1 MGLCTKHGL
10 HFFFHRRAIM
20 SDNIDASILRFTV
33 VGADALKTTLYIFRQ
48 LGINAIKRVNDPS
61 KANEVNEGSFG
72 NFRTKTYEMQ
82 LGTDEL
88 KPIMAERTRIANAL
102 AAESSLLVTAK
113 QGNALELYI
122 FDKRAFL

>member
-1 MGLCTKHGL
+1 
-10 HFFFHRRAIM
+10 M
-20 SDNIDASILRFTV
+20 SDNIDTSILRFTV
-33 VGADALKTTLYIFRQ
+33 AGADALKTTLYIFRR
-48 LGINAIKRVNDPS
+48 LGINAINRINDPS

-88 KPIMAERTRIANAL
+88 KPVM
-102 AAESSLLVTAK
+102 AAESSLLVTARH
-113 QGNALELYI
+113 GNALELCI

>member
-1 MGLCTKHGL
+1 
-10 HFFFHRRAIM
+10 M
-20 SDNIDASILRFTV
+20 SDNIDTSILRFTV

-88 KPIMAERTRIANAL
+88 KPVMAERTRIANAL
-102 AAESSLLVTAK
+102 AAESNLLVTAR

>member
-1 MGLCTKHGL
+1 
-10 HFFFHRRAIM
+10 M
-20 SDNIDASILRFTV
+20 SDNIDTSILRFTV
-33 VGADALKTTLYIFRQ
+33 VGADALKTTLYIFRR
-48 LGINAIKRVNDPS
+48 LGINAINLINDPS

-82 LGTDEL
+82 LGTYEL
-88 KPIMAERTRIANAL
+88 KPVMAAVTRILDSAR
-102 AAESSLLVTAK
+102 